1 MEPIKE
7 ILIVGGTHGNEL
19 SGVTYVKNHLSN
31 DQHADTTQAR
41 FPTLNL
47 KWHLANQAAIE
58 RRTRYCEDD
67 LNRQFTPQK
76 LAEKNAASAEHEI
89 ALTLNEEY
97 GPKGK
102 SVTDLVIDIHN
113 TTSNMGPTLIL
124 LESDEFHRQLA
135 SFVKAKMPEAVIL
148 VEDEKPFHEHKY
160 LCTLGKRGV
169 MIEVGPQPQG
179 ILRAQAYLQTQV
191 MCEAILAFCEQFNH
205 DGLRDERTPVEAFR
219 LLEEVE
225 FPKDKLGAISAM
237 IHPDLQDK
245 DFEALAKG
253 MPMFLGFD
261 GSLIQYEG
269 ELSIYPHFIGEAA
282 YYHLGIAFASAEKFE
297 F

>member
-1 MEPIKE
+1 MKPIKE

-31 DQHADTTQAR
+31 PQQANATQKR
-41 FPTLNL
+41 FQSLSL

-58 RRTRYCEDD
+58 HRTRYCEDD
-67 LNRQFTPQK
+67 LNRQFTPEK
-76 LAEKNAASAEHEI
+76 LAEKSPSSAEHEI
-89 ALTLNEEY
+89 ALALNEEY
-97 GPKGK
+97 GPKSK
-102 SVTDLVIDIHN
+102 SKTDLVIDIHN

-179 ILRAQAYLQTQV
+179 VLRAQAYLQTRV
-191 MCEAILAFCEQFNH
+191 MCEAILAFCEQHNRN
-205 DGLRDERTPVEAFR
+205 GLLNERRPVEAFR
-219 LLEEVE
+219 LIEEIE
-225 FPKDKLGAISAM
+225 FPKDELGAISAM

-261 GSLIQYEG
+261 GSLIHYQAERT
-269 ELSIYPHFIGEAA
+269 IYPHFVGEAA